1 MSLSDSS
8 SSNAF
13 QFINFSSGDIGDTG
27 NGAGCIRS
35 GWEFLGETTGLVET
49 GLGGF
54 NWHLRSEEVIAGWGL
69 AAGKGFLPTGGLRR
83 AET

>member
-1 MSLSDSS
+1 MSSSDSS

-54 NWHLRSEEVIAGWGL
+54 N
-69 AAGKGFLPTGGLRR
+69 
-83 AET
+83 